1 LLNVSLTQLQV
12 TCLKVFFQSLESSE
26 AALTK
31 AAHSGSSDHMVLRM
45 ELQLFNSLE
54 SQAALITA
62 VLVHVAI

>member
-1 LLNVSLTQLQV
+1 
-12 TCLKVFFQSLESSE
+12 VFFQSLESSE